1 MLCSKK
7 KITVVK
13 GKIELLLDEN
23 MDFLSYFSF
32 GEIMRETGED
42 DFVEHK
48 DVICISIE
56 SVNSDSFDSK
66 HCQGTRFARNYS
78 GEANTTSF
86 SKKFLHL
93 NFGLKIKKNS
103 DKNYVFFVTKNYLR
117 FIKYKIENIYP
128 LGIHLFDVL
137 QIETIKLGN
146 IAIYGSAFLNS
157 KSKEASLIV
166 APPGVGKT
174 YTLLNLAKQEN
185 VEIISEETSYVN
197 MVNNA
202 GSLIPTQNTFLN
214 DRKNKGS
221 AMNLISFLFARKIKK
236 RLEGT
241 LKQINFAT
249 SETVL
254 KRIYILENSKNDLIK
269 RLEHS
274 EENFKRLLTIQR
286 FTSSYFNNQL
296 LRAFSRFSELN
307 LEQILQR
314 EEAILRNLYTNV
326 ELYSVCASRV
336 EKFPELIRQIDAQ
349 T

>member
-1 MLCSKK
+1 M
-7 KITVVK
+7 
-13 GKIELLLDEN
+13 
-23 MDFLSYFSF
+23 
-32 GEIMRETGED
+32 
-42 DFVEHK
+42 
-48 DVICISIE
+48 
-56 SVNSDSFDSK
+56 
-66 HCQGTRFARNYS
+66 
-78 GEANTTSF
+78 
-86 SKKFLHL
+86 
-93 NFGLKIKKNS
+93 
-103 DKNYVFFVTKNYLR
+103 
-117 FIKYKIENIYP
+117 
-128 LGIHLFDVL
+128 
-137 QIETIKLGN
+137 
-146 IAIYGSAFLNS
+146 
-157 KSKEASLIV
+157 IV